1 MRTLRDFDFVFDLA
15 AGDSIEFW
23 WIPYGQENMVF
34 PLRVDALLLWRPTY
48 FLLSSVW
55 ADGRPSGGLAGA
67 AEYETLVGR
76 QDKVSAGMSA
86 QSMAHLIIV
95 AFIIFGNVAFFSL
108 VVGDTSIGRF

>member
-1 MRTLRDFDFVFDLA
+1 MHCC
-15 AGDSIEFW
+15 
-23 WIPYGQENMVF
+23 YG
-34 PLRVDALLLWRPTY
+34 ARPIS
-48 FLLSSVW
+48 LSSVW
-55 ADGRPSGGLAGA
+55 ADGIPWVSRA

-76 QDKVSAGMSA
+76 QDKATAGMSA